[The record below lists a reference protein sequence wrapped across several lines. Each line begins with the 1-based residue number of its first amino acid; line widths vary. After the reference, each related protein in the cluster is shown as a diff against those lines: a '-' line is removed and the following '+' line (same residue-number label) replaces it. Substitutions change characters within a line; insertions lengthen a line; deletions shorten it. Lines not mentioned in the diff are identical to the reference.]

1 MQKANVSVILTKDFI
16 DIWQNN
22 IFSKKLRDHAKA
34 ISLKDAFCTFLK
46 SVDDKNFYLKK
57 FLEIINEVK
66 SLDLVKIFTEAL
78 LAESTLEVKKWYLSE
93 ISCFTK
99 DKKGIFAVGEYCFVG
114 KNTPELLKV
123 CMKKLF
129 SLSSNQ
135 NSAAE
140 AAKIKILNILED
152 SSNYEVIYPIV
163 ETTEISEFILKTKKR
178 VEKYKISESEEKD
191 GKRLP
196 GDLCIINDSQ
206 LKSLKNLL
214 FLIGIESIL
223 YNHTEDFSE
232 LFKIIRNLIKGKSNQ
247 TDDLCMYLLSALA
260 KPAGYIRNSVKKV
273 FKLFVNEISE
283 EFLSKLCEII
293 KTGNVNIETSVEEPT
308 EESNKDNVLFENGKN
323 SLKNQEK
330 IIKDTFLI
338 KANDMLELILKKSSN
353 TRHRLIV
360 YESLVSSL
368 RAVSK
373 TKEKQYLIGKFA
385 SILDKIS
392 KKDLK
397 ITNEYEAQVTNIVN
411 LCVKGMDRDKNINKV
426 LTKNFIGLLKT
437 LNHINPDESL
447 NIVSKLVKKYFEKH
461 NSNIKLDCLIEILN
475 NFRFDESI
483 LLLLI
488 KYAKV
493 GRNPVIQTH
502 SSEVI
507 KSYTKNFKN
516 VDTQYIKN
524 LIKTSKK
531 IEKKDIKLK
540 MKNLIQKNILCGI
553 LNISKNVS
561 KGNQEF
567 TDEIDQLK
575 VALQARSLFNG
586 IFTQIKNSLNQ
597 TS

>member
-1 MQKANVSVILTKDFI
+1 
-16 DIWQNN
+16 
-22 IFSKKLRDHAKA
+22 
-34 ISLKDAFCTFLK
+34 
-46 SVDDKNFYLKK
+46 
-57 FLEIINEVK
+57 
-66 SLDLVKIFTEAL
+66 
-78 LAESTLEVKKWYLSE
+78 
-93 ISCFTK
+93 
-99 DKKGIFAVGEYCFVG
+99 
-114 KNTPELLKV
+114 
-123 CMKKLF
+123 
-129 SLSSNQ
+129 
-135 NSAAE
+135 
-140 AAKIKILNILED
+140 
-152 SSNYEVIYPIV
+152 
-163 ETTEISEFILKTKKR
+163 
-178 VEKYKISESEEKD
+178 
-191 GKRLP
+191 
-196 GDLCIINDSQ
+196 
-206 LKSLKNLL
+206 L

-426 LTKNFIGLLKT
+426 LTKT
-437 LNHINPDESL
+437 
-447 NIVSKLVKKYFEKH
+447 
-461 NSNIKLDCLIEILN
+461 
-475 NFRFDESI
+475 
-483 LLLLI
+483 
-488 KYAKV
+488 
-493 GRNPVIQTH
+493 
-502 SSEVI
+502 SSA
-507 KSYTKNFKN
+507 Y
-516 VDTQYIKN
+516 
-524 LIKTSKK
+524 
-531 IEKKDIKLK
+531 
-540 MKNLIQKNILCGI
+540 
-553 LNISKNVS
+553 
-561 KGNQEF
+561 
-567 TDEIDQLK
+567 
-575 VALQARSLFNG
+575 
-586 IFTQIKNSLNQ
+586 
-597 TS
+597 